1 MSTNAA
7 AAQALLTCAQ
17 WKVLRRAHA
26 SDPRSPD
33 HTHTALSPA
42 WCGCASTLDYAV
54 FTIQYPGFASEQWGS
69 MCAMSCGYI
78 TILYVYPACL

>member
-33 HTHTALSPA
+33 HALS
-42 WCGCASTLDYAV
+42 GLRLRLD
-54 FTIQYPGFASEQWGS
+54 T
-69 MCAMSCGYI
+69 
-78 TILYVYPACL
+78 